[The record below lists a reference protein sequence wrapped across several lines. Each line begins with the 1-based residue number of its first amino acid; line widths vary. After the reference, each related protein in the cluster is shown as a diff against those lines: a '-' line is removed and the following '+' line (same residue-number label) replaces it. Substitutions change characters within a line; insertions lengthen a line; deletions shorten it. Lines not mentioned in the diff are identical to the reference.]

1 MTMPGSVRGL
11 VLARIERLP
20 PALQHALQA
29 AAVLGTRFHQEALR
43 HMLADPHYA
52 AQPLEQAGLV
62 AVEGEE
68 CRFAHALIRDAIYES
83 LLGSTRRALHRRAAT
98 WYEARDSGLQADHLA
113 AADDDGAATAY
124 LRAALEDQ
132 RAYRFDR
139 AFAYAER
146 AVETARQPGDHCD
159 ALATLGDVQ
168 LASGRT
174 SDACSSFRRSIE
186 LAGTGAA
193 RARAW
198 LGLATSLRIVDRYD
212 EAMQAL
218 DRAEAEVDPADAR
231 RLAHIW
237 TLRGNLHFPRG
248 ELELCLDAHGRALDF
263 ARRADSV
270 EDVARALGGLGDAQ
284 YQRGRMRSA
293 WEHFRQCVELS
304 KQHDLVGLRLAYL
317 PMVAVSE
324 GYMGDYAPALETC
337 ASAAAAAFE
346 LGDRRARMLC
356 LSIRSSIEISRAEFA
371 SSLAAS
377 NLSLALARELG
388 ARRFEAE
395 ALVLGGLARLG
406 LNETEA
412 ARETL
417 EQGASLALEA
427 CPTYCA
433 PWALAAL
440 AHASTDAVRI
450 RKLLEEGERM
460 LARDCVSHNY
470 LEFYKLGIDVAL
482 RIGDLVRAE
491 NYAAALEEYTR
502 PEPLPWADLVIARG
516 RALVSA
522 ARNEPGAESALQECL
537 VCGARAMHCEILVPA
552 LRAAIDARS
561 LTRKSTD
568 SPA

>member
-1 MTMPGSVRGL
+1 
-11 VLARIERLP
+11 
-20 PALQHALQA
+20 
-29 AAVLGTRFHQEALR
+29 
-43 HMLADPHYA
+43 MLADPHYV

-62 AVEGEE
+62 AVEGDE

-98 WYEARDSGLQADHLA
+98 WYETRDSGLQADHLA
-113 AADDDGAATAY
+113 AAEDDGAATAY
-124 LRAALEDQ
+124 LRAALENQ

-293 WEHFRQCVELS
+293 WEHFRQCVDLS
-304 KQHDLVGLRLAYL
+304 TRHDLVGLRLAYL

-346 LGDRRARMLC
+346 LGDRRTRMLC

-377 NLSLALARELG
+377 QLSLALARELG

-406 LNETEA
+406 LNEIEA

-440 AHASTDAVRI
+440 AHASTDGVRI

-522 ARNEPGAESALQECL
+522 ARNERGAEIALQEAL
-537 VCGARAMHCEILVPA
+537 SAARAMQCEILVPA

-561 LTRKSTD
+561 
-568 SPA
+568 